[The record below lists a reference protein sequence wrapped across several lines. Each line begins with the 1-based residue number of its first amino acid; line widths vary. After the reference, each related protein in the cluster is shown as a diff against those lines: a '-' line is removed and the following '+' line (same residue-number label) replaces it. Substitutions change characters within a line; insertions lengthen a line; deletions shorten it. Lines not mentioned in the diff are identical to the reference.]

1 MSGSLARTGPAASHP
16 NFEAH
21 ACHGVITAAAA
32 AIVVVVAATIRKSYQ
47 AEGKAS

>member
-21 ACHGVITAAAA
+21 ACHGVITAAA
-32 AIVVVVAATIRKSYQ
+32 IVVVAATIRKSYQ